1 VKSRFDELIGRVLT
15 LWVGLVLANATRV
28 VGAVLVLALVLLGYT
43 TAFLGINSDN
53 VSLVSE
59 DVPSRRALDE
69 FAELFPILN
78 NALLVVI
85 DAESPELARDA
96 ASELAADLSRQ
107 TDQFTN
113 VFIPG
118 GGDFFERNGLLYRSV
133 DDLYDFTDHM
143 ALVQPLIAELERD
156 PSIANVAVLV
166 RAALERV
173 SLEDA
178 NSEEWAAVLDRL
190 SDATAGAFDEFPLA
204 ISWEEFLLSGSS
216 LDVSTRRVLMVEP
229 VLDFDALLPAGA
241 ALEAIRNTAR
251 DLGFTPE
258 QGVVARV
265 TGNPALNHEE
275 MLGIAWDIGVG
286 GVFCFLFVAYVLYL
300 ALRSLRLVAAAV
312 ATLLVG
318 LIWTAAF
325 ATVAVGHLNLIS
337 IAFGVLFIG
346 LGVDFT
352 IHLGMSYAALRRDGL
367 DHPAATLA
375 AVDSV
380 GSSLVLCTLTTSIG
394 FYVFVPTDYLGVAE
408 LGLISGTGML
418 IILFLT
424 MTFFPAL
431 LTSVLRLPEGEVPRA
446 DLRFRG
452 AAGWGISRHAGTVR
466 WAALAA
472 GVGAVCL
479 LRYTSFDPN
488 VVQMR
493 NPSAESVQAFN
504 DIAASNERGSP
515 WYANA
520 LASDLDAAGELAARF
535 GELDLVSDAFTLKDY
550 IPEDQEEKREI
561 LADLSLIIDTGAS
574 KLDSEAGLSEEEQ
587 LSALRE
593 LRTFLAASGFGQG
606 GSKLQASVGRLEDV
620 LDEFLA
626 RVDSEG
632 DVAAA
637 LESLEETLLGQL
649 PVHMDRLRGALDP
662 APIDIES
669 LPRSVV
675 KRMIAPDGQARVI
688 AYPSENLQAEDEA
701 LVRFVDAVQ
710 SVDPNATGLAVNLVE
725 FGRVTVQSLR
735 QALLS
740 AILAIALLLWLLWR
754 RVTEML
760 LVLTPLL
767 LGAALTAA
775 SMVVL
780 GIAFN
785 FANVIVIP
793 LLLGIGV
800 DSGIHLVHRAKV
812 EPDAEGG
819 LLATTT
825 ARAVFYSAATSIASF
840 GALAF
845 SSHRGIASLGMAL
858 VIGMA
863 FILLTN
869 LVVLPALIASDRI
882 AGGLRVMTLG
892 AVLAAL
898 GLLGGCSDSGPSSP
912 DPEVVVYTS
921 VDEVFSRPIV
931 ERFERRTGVRVRLV
945 PDTEETKSTGGRAR
959 MCSGAAIRFVRPS

>member
-1 VKSRFDELIGRVLT
+1 VKRQFDELIERALT
-15 LWVGLVLANATRV
+15 RWVGLVIANAPRV
-28 VGAVLVLALVLLGYT
+28 VGAVLVLSLLLLGYT
-43 TAFLGINSDN
+43 AAFLGINSDN
-53 VSLVSE
+53 VSLLAK

-85 DAESPELARDA
+85 DAETPELARDA
-96 ASELAADLSRQ
+96 ASGLAENLSRQ
-107 TDQFTN
+107 TDRFTN

-143 ALVQPLIAELERD
+143 ALVQPMIAELERD
-156 PSIANVAVLV
+156 PSIANVAALV
-166 RAALERV
+166 RLGLENV
-173 SLEDA
+173 SPESA
-178 NSEEWAAVLDRL
+178 SSEHWAAVLDRL
-190 SDATAGAFDEFPLA
+190 SNAAAGAFDEFPLA

-241 ALEAIRNTAR
+241 PLEAIRNTAR

-258 QGVVARV
+258 QGVVVRV

-275 MLGIAWDIGVG
+275 MLGFAWDLVMSGL
-286 GVFCFLFVAYVLYL
+286 FCFLFVVFVLYL
-300 ALRSLRLVAAAV
+300 ALRSVRLVAAAV

-318 LIWTAAF
+318 LVWTAAF
-325 ATVAVGHLNLIS
+325 ATAAVGHLNLIS
-337 IAFGVLFIG
+337 LAFGVLFIG

-367 DHPAATLA
+367 DHRSAALA
-375 AVDSV
+375 AVESV

-394 FYVFVPTDYLGVAE
+394 FYVFIPTDYLGVAE

-418 IILFLT
+418 IILSLT

-431 LTSVLRLPEGEVPRA
+431 LTTVLRLPEGEVPRA

-452 AAGWGISRHAGTVR
+452 DALQVFTRHAAAVR
-466 WAALAA
+466 WIALAA
-472 GVGAVCL
+472 GIGSLCL
-479 LRYTSFDPN
+479 LPYTRFDPN
-488 VVQMR
+488 AVQMR
-493 NPSAESVQAFN
+493 NPSTESVQAFN
-504 DIAASNERGSP
+504 DLAATNERGSP

-520 LASDLDAAGELAARF
+520 LAPDLASARELAARLR
-535 GELDLVSDAFTLKDY
+535 ELDLVSDAFTLADY
-550 IPEDQEEKREI
+550 VPKDQEEKREI
-561 LADLSLIIDTGAS
+561 LADLSLIIDTPVA
-574 KLDSEAGLSEEEQ
+574 KRTSEAALSQEEQ

-593 LRTFLAASGFGQG
+593 LREFLAVSGVGHG
-606 GSKLQASVGRLEDV
+606 NSKLQASVRRLEGV

-637 LESLEETLLGQL
+637 LESLEKTLLGQL
-649 PVHMDRLRGALDP
+649 PVHMDRLRSALDP

-675 KRMIAPDGQARVI
+675 RRMIAPDGRARVI
-688 AYPSENLQAEDEA
+688 AYPSENLQADDEA
-701 LVRFVDAVQ
+701 LIRFVDAVH
-710 SVDPNATGLAVNLVE
+710 SVAPDATGLAVNMVE
-725 FGRVTVQSLR
+725 FGRVTVRSLR
-735 QALLS
+735 QALVS

-754 RVTEML
+754 RIAEML

-775 SMVVL
+775 SMVGL
-780 GIAFN
+780 GISFN

-812 EPDAEGG
+812 ELDVEGG

-825 ARAVFYSAATSIASF
+825 ARAVFYSAATTISSF

-845 SSHRGIASLGMAL
+845 SSHRGMASLGITL
-858 VIGMA
+858 VIGMV

-869 LVVLPALIASDRI
+869 LVVLPALI
-882 AGGLRVMTLG
+882 
-892 AVLAAL
+892 
-898 GLLGGCSDSGPSSP
+898 
-912 DPEVVVYTS
+912 EW
-921 VDEVFSRPIV
+921 RPPLPMP
-931 ERFERRTGVRVRLV
+931 RG
-945 PDTEETKSTGGRAR
+945 
-959 MCSGAAIRFVRPS
+959 

>member
-1 VKSRFDELIGRVLT
+1 VKRRFDELIGRALT
-15 LWVGLVLANATRV
+15 RWVGCVLANAARV
-28 VGAVLVLALVLLGYT
+28 VAAVLLLALVLFGYT
-43 TAFLGINSDN
+43 IAFLGVNSDN
-53 VSLVSE
+53 VSLLAE

-85 DAESPELARDA
+85 DADSPELARDA

-107 TDQFTN
+107 TDRFTN

-156 PSIANVAVLV
+156 PSIANIAVLV
-166 RAALERV
+166 RAGLERI

-178 NSEEWAAVLDRL
+178 NSEHWAAVLDRV
-190 SDATAGAFDEFPLA
+190 SNATAGAFDEFPLA

-216 LDVSTRRVLMVEP
+216 LDVSTRRVLMLEP
-229 VLDFDALLPAGA
+229 ILDFDALLPAGA
-241 ALEAIRNTAR
+241 PLEAIRNTAR

-275 MLGIAWDIGVG
+275 MLGFAWDIGVG
-286 GVFCFLFVAYVLYL
+286 GAFCFLFVVYVLYL

-325 ATVAVGHLNLIS
+325 ATAAVGHLNLVS
-337 IAFGVLFIG
+337 LAFGVLFIG

-367 DHPAATLA
+367 DHPTA
-375 AVDSV
+375 AVASVGSV

-418 IILFLT
+418 IILFLAV
-424 MTFFPAL
+424 TFFPAL
-431 LTSVLRLPEGEVPRA
+431 LTTVLQLPEGEVPRA

-452 AAGWGISRHAGTVR
+452 NAVQVPARHAATVR
-466 WAALAA
+466 WIALAA
-472 GVGAVCL
+472 GIVALCL
-479 LRYTSFDPN
+479 LPYTSFDPN

-493 NPSAESVQAFN
+493 NPSTESVQAFN
-504 DIAASNERGSP
+504 DLAATNERGSP

-520 LASDLDAAGELAARF
+520 LASDLAAGRELAARL
-535 GELDLVSDAFTLKDY
+535 GDLDLVSDAFTLADY

-561 LADLSLIIDTGAS
+561 LADLSLIIDTPVARNA
-574 KLDSEAGLSEEEQ
+574 SEADVSEEEQ

-593 LRTFLAASGFGQG
+593 LRDFLAVSGFGQG
-606 GSKLQASVGRLEDV
+606 DSKLQASVGRLEDV

-632 DVAAA
+632 EVAPA
-637 LESLEETLLGQL
+637 LESLEEMLLGQL
-649 PVHMDRLRGALDP
+649 PVHMDRLRIALDP
-662 APIDIES
+662 APIDIGS

-675 KRMIAPDGQARVI
+675 KRMIAPDGRARVI

-701 LVRFVDAVQ
+701 LVRFVDAVH
-710 SVDPNATGLAVNLVE
+710 SVAPDATGLAVNMVE
-725 FGRVTVQSLR
+725 FGRVTVRSLQ
-735 QALLS
+735 QALVS

-754 RVTEML
+754 RAAEML

-767 LGAALTAA
+767 LGAVLTAA
-775 SMVVL
+775 SMAAL
-780 GIAFN
+780 GISFN
-785 FANVIVIP
+785 FGNVIVIP

-825 ARAVFYSAATSIASF
+825 ARAVFYSAATTIASF
-840 GALAF
+840 GALAL
-845 SSHRGIASLGMAL
+845 SSHRGMASLGITL
-858 VIGMA
+858 VIGMV
-863 FILLTN
+863 FILLSN
-869 LVVLPALIASDRI
+869 LVVLPALIASDR
-882 AGGLRVMTLG
+882 V
-892 AVLAAL
+892 AAWWR
-898 GLLGGCSDSGPSSP
+898 S
-912 DPEVVVYTS
+912 
-921 VDEVFSRPIV
+921 
-931 ERFERRTGVRVRLV
+931 
-945 PDTEETKSTGGRAR
+945 
-959 MCSGAAIRFVRPS
+959 

>member
-1 VKSRFDELIGRVLT
+1 VKRRFDELIGRALT
-15 LWVGLVLANATRV
+15 RWVRLVLANATSV
-28 VGAVLVLALVLLGYT
+28 VAAVLLLALVLFGYT
-43 TAFLGINSDN
+43 IAFLGVNSDN
-53 VSLVSE
+53 VRLLAE

-107 TDQFTN
+107 TDRFTN

-156 PSIANVAVLV
+156 PSIANIAVLV
-166 RAALERV
+166 RAGLERI
-173 SLEDA
+173 SLDDA
-178 NSEEWAAVLDRL
+178 NSEHWAAVLDRV
-190 SDATAGAFDEFPLA
+190 SNATAGAFDEFPLA

-216 LDVSTRRVLMVEP
+216 LDVSTRRVLMAEP

-241 ALEAIRNTAR
+241 PLEAIRNTAR

-275 MLGIAWDIGVG
+275 MLGFAWDIGVG
-286 GVFCFLFVAYVLYL
+286 GAFCFLFVVYVLYL

-325 ATVAVGHLNLIS
+325 ATAAVGHLNLVS
-337 IAFGVLFIG
+337 LAFGVLFIG

-367 DHPAATLA
+367 DHPTA
-375 AVDSV
+375 AVASVGSV

-424 MTFFPAL
+424 VTFFPAL
-431 LTSVLRLPEGEVPRA
+431 LTTVLQLPEGEVPRA

-452 AAGWGISRHAGTVR
+452 NAVQVPARHAATVR
-466 WAALAA
+466 WIALAA
-472 GVGAVCL
+472 GIVALCL
-479 LRYTSFDPN
+479 LPYTSFDPN

-493 NPSAESVQAFN
+493 NPSTESVQAFN
-504 DIAASNERGSP
+504 DLAATNERGSP

-520 LASDLDAAGELAARF
+520 LASDLAAGRELAAEL
-535 GELDLVSDAFTLKDY
+535 GDLDLVSDAFTLADY

-561 LADLSLIIDTGAS
+561 LADLSLIIDTPVARNA
-574 KLDSEAGLSEEEQ
+574 SEADVSEEEQ

-593 LRTFLAASGFGQG
+593 LRDFLAVSGFGQG
-606 GSKLQASVGRLEDV
+606 DSKLQASVGRLEDV

-632 DVAAA
+632 EVAPA
-637 LESLEETLLGQL
+637 LESLEEMLLGQL
-649 PVHMDRLRGALDP
+649 PVHMDRLRIALDP
-662 APIDIES
+662 APIDIGS

-675 KRMIAPDGQARVI
+675 KRMIAPDGRARVI

-701 LVRFVDAVQ
+701 LVRFVDAVH
-710 SVDPNATGLAVNLVE
+710 SVAPDATGLAVNMVE
-725 FGRVTVQSLR
+725 FGRVTVRSLQ
-735 QALLS
+735 QALVS

-754 RVTEML
+754 RAAEML

-767 LGAALTAA
+767 LGAVLTAA
-775 SMVVL
+775 SMAAL
-780 GIAFN
+780 GISFN
-785 FANVIVIP
+785 FGNVIVIP

-825 ARAVFYSAATSIASF
+825 ARAVFYSAATTIASF
-840 GALAF
+840 GALAL
-845 SSHRGIASLGMAL
+845 SSHRGMASLGITL
-858 VIGMA
+858 VIGMV
-863 FILLTN
+863 FILLSN
-869 LVVLPALIASDRI
+869 LVVLPALIASDR
-882 AGGLRVMTLG
+882 
-892 AVLAAL
+892 AAAWWR
-898 GLLGGCSDSGPSSP
+898 S
-912 DPEVVVYTS
+912 
-921 VDEVFSRPIV
+921 
-931 ERFERRTGVRVRLV
+931 
-945 PDTEETKSTGGRAR
+945 
-959 MCSGAAIRFVRPS
+959 

>member
-1 VKSRFDELIGRVLT
+1 MKRRFDELIGRALT
-15 LWVGLVLANATRV
+15 RWVGVVLANAARV
-28 VGAVLVLALVLLGYT
+28 VGVVLVLALLLLGYSI
-43 TAFLGINSDN
+43 AFLGINSDN
-53 VSLVSE
+53 VSLVAK

-85 DAESPELARDA
+85 DAETPELARDA
-96 ASELAADLSRQ
+96 ASELAADLRRQ
-107 TDQFTN
+107 TDRFTN

-133 DDLYDFTDHM
+133 EDLYDFTDHM
-143 ALVQPLIAELERD
+143 ALVQPMIAELERD

-166 RAALERV
+166 RAGLERIT
-173 SLEDA
+173 LEDA
-178 NSEEWAAVLDRL
+178 DSEQWAAVLDRV
-190 SDATAGAFDEFPLA
+190 SNATAGAFDEFPLA

-229 VLDFDALLPAGA
+229 VLDFGALLPAGG

-251 DLGFTPE
+251 DLGLTPE
-258 QGVVARV
+258 RGVVARV

-275 MLGIAWDIGVG
+275 MLGFAWDIGVG
-286 GVFCFLFVAYVLYL
+286 GVFCFLFVVFVLYL
-300 ALRSLRLVAAAV
+300 ALGSLRLVAAAV

-318 LIWTAAF
+318 LVWTAAF
-325 ATVAVGHLNLIS
+325 ATAAVGHLNLIS
-337 IAFGVLFIG
+337 LAFGVLFIG

-367 DHPAATLA
+367 DHPSAVVG

-424 MTFFPAL
+424 VTFFPAL
-431 LTSVLRLPEGEVPRA
+431 LGSVLRLPEGEVPRA
-446 DLRFRG
+446 RLGLRAD
-452 AAGWGISRHAGTVR
+452 AAKAIERHAGAVR
-466 WAALAA
+466 WVALAA
-472 GVGAVCL
+472 GIGALSL
-479 LRYTSFDPN
+479 LPYSSFDPN

-493 NPSAESVQAFN
+493 DPSTESVQAFN
-504 DIAASNERGSP
+504 DIAATNDRGSP

-520 LASDLDAAGELAARF
+520 LASDLDAAGELAARL
-535 GELDLVSDAFTLKDY
+535 GDLDLVSDAFTLANY

-561 LADLSLIIDTGAS
+561 LADLSLIIDTPVARRG
-574 KLDSEAGLSEEEQ
+574 SEAELSQEEQ

-593 LRTFLAASGFGQG
+593 LRAFLAASGLGQG
-606 GSKLQASVGRLEDV
+606 HSKLQASMGRLEDV

-626 RVDSEG
+626 RVDSGG

-649 PVHMDRLRGALDP
+649 PVHMDRLRSALDP
-662 APIDIES
+662 APIDLES

-675 KRMIAPDGQARVI
+675 RRMIAPDGRARVI

-701 LVRFVDAVQ
+701 LVRFVDAVH
-710 SVDPNATGLAVNLVE
+710 SVAPNATGLAVNLVE

-735 QALLS
+735 QALVS

-767 LGAALTAA
+767 LGAVLTAA
-775 SMVVL
+775 SMVVF
-780 GIAFN
+780 GI
-785 FANVIVIP
+785 P
-793 LLLGIGV
+793 
-800 DSGIHLVHRAKV
+800 S
-812 EPDAEGG
+812 
-819 LLATTT
+819 
-825 ARAVFYSAATSIASF
+825 TSPM
-840 GALAF
+840 
-845 SSHRGIASLGMAL
+845 SS
-858 VIGMA
+858 
-863 FILLTN
+863 
-869 LVVLPALIASDRI
+869 
-882 AGGLRVMTLG
+882 
-892 AVLAAL
+892 
-898 GLLGGCSDSGPSSP
+898 
-912 DPEVVVYTS
+912 
-921 VDEVFSRPIV
+921 
-931 ERFERRTGVRVRLV
+931 
-945 PDTEETKSTGGRAR
+945 
-959 MCSGAAIRFVRPS
+959 